1 LSFYREP
8 IYCLLHLGGQVHNQP
23 YFEDAWLLLRRFH
36 AETAA
41 GGSGEGGASSAREA
55 VEERVRERL
64 RDAYRFTWNL
74 PFTRETLASC
84 SNLMI
89 WGDRDVYH
97 NFTLSQQFRADL
109 DLEEWTGA
117 DPDAGAKNKA
127 GAAAGGG
134 ASGGRGRR
142 NRGGQA
148 AAKKDSEDGGVKAKG
163 VAGMPGG
170 QGGRT
175 VEWMER
181 QTAAREKVVIRTLL
195 RLSVQVYREYQRQL
209 WDPKADELSALEDSF
224 ASAIREQQ
232 VAQQRCTAKEQE
244 LSMALAAQADCA
256 SKGEEEAALRAAR
269 LAKHLKKDLRELTER
284 RGQLSKT
291 PLPEQLQAGEMVWS
305 VSGELGVLLLDMRSN
320 RLGSDGVQAADN
332 PILSE
337 EQWNCIE
344 QYLSNEHVR
353 VLVVGAEWP
362 IVYDDPQRTARLAG
376 GVKSKS
382 GAENDEE
389 GAGEGQEHLRGIWE
403 YEPTTQHRLLERLF
417 TWRKGLKQI
426 VGGGV
431 KPRQCVLVAGGLA
444 IGLES
449 VILDKRTNEPMTQ
462 LTVGPLTQR
471 CAILH
476 TKRHGF
482 AGAAMPDEV
491 RMAAMGTKE
500 RGDLTEK
507 TMPRLPPPF
516 EFEHHPLLHQRNYG
530 MLTLD
535 TAKGTAESWLVG
547 QYYERVEVL
556 VGPIVGK
563 VTSSTAIV
571 LLEVDVRA
579 PVCAVLT
586 DSVTHQQHRVLLDM
600 PARRPIP
607 FVFQQLLPDHHY
619 RLHVEGV
626 ANSASR
632 MGSLTTMPSDEAET
646 EFINFIAVSGDSPT
660 SLNSRP
666 VPSHLWPQVRAE
678 KAKAVAGPGGGG
690 GSLYSVRSDG
700 SGNAVPPVGAEDEL
714 LEAANWEL
722 ISSVAEPSW
731 GGADVHIHLGGQV
744 HMAQTAAVQAAAVLV
759 QRKQPGPQSTPT
771 ENKAAEDEVL
781 ERLRDAYRTHWNL
794 PSTRRALAHGSH
806 LMVPSEADTLTGDEA
821 EAEAAGAPMGVGVGQ
836 TAATMRRLLRTV
848 YREYQRQLWD
858 PECVT
863 RPAGT
868 HARGGASE
876 HAYHQWG
883 RVGLFCLDT
892 RGCTVG
898 ANGHTREAAAAKLI
912 GADQWK
918 ALNRALASPGLK
930 TLIVGSEYPLL
941 DDSPI
946 DARAKVASSPTLAKL
961 RRRWPYNGQ
970 ELQKLL
976 AKLFEWKQEQ
986 GEPYREVVL
995 LCGGLR
1001 CALDTAIFDAPKDQN
1016 GRGREETPCMIR
1028 QLTSGPVT
1036 GRCEVHELSEQGSVG
1051 ERFTYQH
1058 MAMLPRRNVGVLQL
1072 RQMAGHSSDSV
1083 SVRHVFTDGAAEAYS
1098 RTHWK
1103 RDSDDAHTHEAARGA
1118 GEEEAEGE
1126 GEEEGANMVVGG
1138 DTASGDK
1145 AQPKDADSAGAGGA
1159 KGEKKGVKQG
1169 EKKGEKQGGEEE
1181 GTWREGMSVQVLAEK
1196 EAALAKMSKPMER
1209 IETQVR
1215 MLEAQHTKGVKRGS
1229 LWMRLQREPEWVRQ
1243 LLTWKS
1249 DYLPDAESNKQK
1261 KGAKD
1266 KVGALKLSK
1275 EERKRRLTRRLEGE
1289 RKALEKVR
1297 ECLGMEDVSLKMQQA
1312 FESMGSFAEAN
1323 GSRLYPLDTGQGA
1336 PTTEAAIS
1344 ERTHLLLQRVM
1355 PPMRRFYASVEVV
1368 QELCPPPSEYVLQ
1381 YVIEN
1386 QAEELIASSKSSSG
1400 AAAVENEEEE
1410 QEDEAEDDEEQEEK
1424 GEGEEQEA
1432 KENTED
1438 AVDAQQQELA
1448 AALNSKAKAKL
1459 FSLEL
1464 VDPTSFAGLCRGYF
1478 ETAALI
1484 KARSLMK
1491 Q

>member
-1 LSFYREP
+1 
-8 IYCLLHLGGQVHNQP
+8 
-23 YFEDAWLLLRRFH
+23 
-36 AETAA
+36 
-41 GGSGEGGASSAREA
+41 

-74 PFTRETLASC
+74 PFTKETLASC

-89 WGDRDVYH
+89 WGDRDVFH

-109 DLEEWTGA
+109 DLEEWTGGDEQGGKKA
-117 DPDAGAKNKA
+117 GSVAGAS
-127 GAAAGGG
+127 AA
-134 ASGGRGRR
+134 GGRGRR
-142 NRGGQA
+142 GR
-148 AAKKDSEDGGVKAKG
+148 AKQDSGVKKEPVAKAVG
-163 VAGMPGG
+163 MSGMPGG

-175 VEWMER
+175 VEWMEK

-209 WDPKADELSALEDSF
+209 WDPKADELSALEDTF
-224 ASAIREQQ
+224 AVAIREQQ
-232 VAQQRCTAKEQE
+232 VAQQQCDAKEQE
-244 LSMALAAQADCA
+244 LNMALAAQAECA

-269 LAKHLKKDLRELTER
+269 LAKHLKKDLRDLTER
-284 RGQLSKT
+284 RGELSKV
-291 PLPEQLQAGEMVWS
+291 PLPEKLQSGEMVWS

-332 PILSE
+332 PILSDG
-337 EQWNCIE
+337 QWKCIE
-344 QYLSNEHVR
+344 EYLADDTVR

-376 GVKSKS
+376 GVKGKNR
-382 GAENDEE
+382 ANADEE
-389 GAGEGQEHLRGIWE
+389 EGPADGQEHLRGIWE
-403 YEPTTQHRLLERLF
+403 YETATQHRLLEMLF
-417 TWRKGLKQI
+417 AWRKSLKQD

-462 LTVGPLTQR
+462 LTVGPLTER
-471 CAILH
+471 TAVLH

-482 AGAAMPDEV
+482 AGAAMPDQV
-491 RMAAMGTKE
+491 KIAAMGTKE

-530 MLTLD
+530 MLMLD
-535 TAKGTAESWLVG
+535 TSKGTAESWLVG

-586 DSVTHQQHRVLLDM
+586 DSVTHQQSRVLLDM

-632 MGSLTTMPSDEAET
+632 TGSLTTMPSDEAVT
-646 EFINFIAVSGDSPT
+646 EFVNFIAISGDSPAA
-660 SLNSRP
+660 LNAAPS
-666 VPSHLWPQVRAE
+666 VPSHLWPQVRGKKGEGKEDA
-678 KAKAVAGPGGGG
+678 APGGAA
-690 GSLYSVRSDG
+690 GSLYSVRSDS
-700 SGNAVPPVGAEDEL
+700 SGNSVPPVGAEDEL

-722 ISSVAEPSW
+722 VASVAEPSW

-759 QRKQPGPQSTPT
+759 QRKQPGPQATLTPA
-771 ENKAAEDEVL
+771 ERREVEDEVL

-821 EAEAAGAPMGVGVGQ
+821 EAEAAGAPMGIGVGQ

-863 RPAGT
+863 RPAAPT
-868 HARGGASE
+868 ARGGASE
-876 HAYHQWG
+876 HAFHQWG
-883 RVGLFCLDT
+883 RVGLFLLDG

-898 ANGHTREAAAAKLI
+898 ANGHAREAAAAKLI

-941 DDSPI
+941 DDSPV
-946 DARAKVASSPTLAKL
+946 DARAKVTSSPTMAKL
-961 RRRWPYNGQ
+961 RRRWPYNGI

-976 AKLFEWKQEQ
+976 TTLFEWKSEQ
-986 GEPYREVVL
+986 GSPYREVVL

-1001 CALDTAIFDAPKDQN
+1001 CALDTAIFDAPKDNN
-1016 GRGREETPCMIR
+1016 GRDEIPPMIR
-1028 QLTSGPVT
+1028 QLTVGPVT
-1036 GRCEVHELSEQGSVG
+1036 GRCEEHEFAQQGSVG
-1051 ERFTYQH
+1051 ERFTYSH

-1072 RQMAGHSSDSV
+1072 RQMVGHVTDGV
-1083 SVRHVFTDGAAEAYS
+1083 SVRHIFTDEGAEGFS
-1098 RTHWK
+1098 RDHWK
-1103 RDSDDAHTHEAARGA
+1103 RDSDQAHAHEVASRDGEDAEV
-1118 GEEEAEGE
+1118 
-1126 GEEEGANMVVGG
+1126 EEGDWTGLVVGG
-1138 DTASGDK
+1138 DTASEDK
-1145 AQPKDADSAGAGGA
+1145 AQPKDSGDGAAAGGA
-1159 KGEKKGVKQG
+1159 KGEKRSDKKSD
-1169 EKKGEKQGGEEE
+1169 KKGDKQVSADGDDGD
-1181 GTWREGMSVQVLAEK
+1181 GTWREGVSAQVLAEK
-1196 EAALAKMSKPMER
+1196 EVALANMSKPMEK

-1215 MLEAQHTKGVKRGS
+1215 MLEAQHTKGVKRGA
-1229 LWMRLQREPEWVRQ
+1229 LWMRLQREPDWVRQ
-1243 LLTWKS
+1243 LLSWQS
-1249 DYLPDAESNKQK
+1249 DYIPDAEADAKK
-1261 KGAKD
+1261 KGRAKD
-1266 KVGALKLSK
+1266 KARPKVSK
-1275 EERKRRLTRRLEGE
+1275 EELKRRLNRRLEGE
-1289 RKALEKVR
+1289 RKALERVR
-1297 ECLGMEDVSLKMQQA
+1297 ECLGMEDVAMKMQEA
-1312 FESMGSFAEAN
+1312 FESMGSFVEVN
-1323 GSRLYPLDTGQGA
+1323 SSRLYPLDVGPNA
-1336 PTTEAAIS
+1336 PSTETAIA
-1344 ERTHLLLQRVM
+1344 ERAHLLLQRVM
-1355 PPMRRFYASVEVV
+1355 PSMRRFYASVEVM
-1368 QELCPPPSEYVLQ
+1368 QELCPPPSEYMLQ
-1381 YVIEN
+1381 HVIEK
-1386 QAEELIASSKSSSG
+1386 QAEELIASFKASSG
-1400 AAAVENEEEE
+1400 AAIVANEEEE
-1410 QEDEAEDDEEQEEK
+1410 EDQDEDEEKEELDEQEKKEEK
-1424 GEGEEQEA
+1424 EKEEGGADE
-1432 KENTED
+1432 
-1438 AVDAQQQELA
+1438 QQQELT
-1448 AALNSKAKAKL
+1448 AALNSKVKAKL

-1464 VDPTSFAGLCRGYF
+1464 VDPTSFAGLCRDYF
-1478 ETAALI
+1478 ETAVLA
-1484 KARSLMK
+1484 KSRSLFK